1 MIYHEHPAASRR
13 YETTKAGDAVRALK
27 ASLRPQATARR
38 DGVWQTLDA
47 AALVPGDLVLLAS
60 GSHVPADCR
69 VRAAVLGSK
78 GMGIRREDYVCG
90 QQGKQALCIYMRF
103 MGGSDYV
110 PRLCV

>member
-1 MIYHEHPAASRR
+1 MTTTCR

-69 VRAAVLGSK
+69 VRHLTVTSLSPVIPGRGRARVEPPGETCIRIADPSSCK
-78 GMGIRREDYVCG
+78 QHGI
-90 QQGKQALCIYMRF
+90 ANHA
-103 MGGSDYV
+103 
-110 PRLCV
+110 

>member
-1 MIYHEHPAASRR
+1 MIYLEHPAATRR

-69 VRAAVLGSK
+69 VRVRAVVLK
-78 GMGIRREDYVCG
+78 G
-90 QQGKQALCIYMRF
+90 
-103 MGGSDYV
+103 
-110 PRLCV
+110 

>member
-1 MIYHEHPAASRR
+1 MRR

-69 VRAAVLGSK
+69 VRIVVLK
-78 GMGIRREDYVCG
+78 
-90 QQGKQALCIYMRF
+90 A
-103 MGGSDYV
+103 
-110 PRLCV
+110 